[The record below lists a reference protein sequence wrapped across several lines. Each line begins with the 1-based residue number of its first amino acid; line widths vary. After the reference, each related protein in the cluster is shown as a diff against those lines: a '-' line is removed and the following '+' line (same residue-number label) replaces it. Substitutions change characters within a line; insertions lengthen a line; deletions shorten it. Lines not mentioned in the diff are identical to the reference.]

1 VRFLTLPHS
10 NERFLTHFRRAL
22 LIRPLKRVIC
32 KTLSGLPLRRAR
44 LTFGHVFVARP
55 LSSVVRRSA
64 AAGLFL
70 LRATVAIAVVSRH
83 PPAHFVESGAALL
96 LLPGISTPAAAAVVT
111 GFELWLLA
119 MRSGAWTSALLAAM
133 ALAIVL
139 IGPGG
144 WSVDA
149 RWFGWRR
156 IDIRRPKNASVGAEN
171 REGYRDARD

>member
-1 VRFLTLPHS
+1 LAAQNGHS
-10 NERFLTHFRRAL
+10 QDSFGFASAARA
-22 LIRPLKRVIC
+22 
-32 KTLSGLPLRRAR
+32 TY
-44 LTFGHVFVARP
+44 FGHVFVARP

-70 LRATVAIAVVSRH
+70 LRAMVAIAVVSRH
-83 PPAHFVESGAALL
+83 PPPHFVESAAALL
-96 LLPGISTPAAAAVVT
+96 LLLGISTPIAAAVVT

-119 MRSGAWTSALLAAM
+119 TQSGAWTSALLAAM
-133 ALAIVL
+133 ALAVAL

-156 IDIRRPKNASVGAEN
+156 IEIRRPRNSGPGAQSS
-171 REGYRDARD
+171 

>member
-1 VRFLTLPHS
+1 M
-10 NERFLTHFRRAL
+10 
-22 LIRPLKRVIC
+22 
-32 KTLSGLPLRRAR
+32 
-44 LTFGHVFVARP
+44 FVARP

-70 LRATVAIAVVSRH
+70 LRAMVAIAVVSRH
-83 PPAHFVESGAALL
+83 PPPHFVESGAALL
-96 LLPGISTPAAAAVVT
+96 LLLGLSTPTAAAVVT

-119 MRSGAWTSALLAAM
+119 MRSGAWISALLAAM
-133 ALAIVL
+133 ALAVAL

-156 IDIRRPKNASVGAEN
+156 VDIRRPPNS
-171 REGYRDARD
+171 RPDAQSS